1 MNFSLLKH
9 NENGTVLLIT
19 MIILTIATLIGIAA
33 MNTSHV
39 ENLIAGNDKW
49 QKVAFHAADGGTE
62 VGREILEEN
71 FSCPTG
77 FHGTDPII
85 IDDSNGADS
94 YSIEIEPGMA
104 TYVTPNYAHR
114 RFWFNEVDPGCPFPT
129 TTQRDIRIGTNDVA
143 PHTNLA
149 FAGITRLS
157 TGSALQMIAG
167 YEGKAFGAAGGG
179 AYIAT
184 GIHAQ
189 HVGVANSRGI
199 VRTLAIHMIGQEG
212 TCRY

>member
-1 MNFSLLKH
+1 MKNSPRIN

-19 MIILTIATLIGIAA
+19 MIILTVGTMIGIAA
-33 MNTSHV
+33 LNTSQV
-39 ENLIAGNDKW
+39 ENQIAGNDKW

-62 VGREILEEN
+62 AGRELLEEN

-77 FHGTDPII
+77 FSVATIG
-85 IDDSNGADS
+85 GLQ
-94 YSIEIEPGMA
+94 IEPGNMSWGNGD
-104 TYVTPNYAHR
+104 PHSW
-114 RFWFNEVDPGCPFPT
+114 FWINETDPPCPFPT
-129 TTQRDIRIGTNDVA
+129 NTLRDVRIGAIDPTDTA

-179 AYIAT
+179 AHIAT
-184 GIHAQ
+184 GIHSQ
-189 HVGVANSRGI
+189 HLGVANSQAV
-199 VRTLAIHMIGQEG
+199 VRTLSIHMIGQEG